1 MRWLRKKRVLLL
13 LFISFVAL
21 LFLSSNWMVLLYP
34 IHYKDEIRKHAVHYE
49 VDPFLVASIIKVETN
64 FKTGKESKKG
74 ALGIMQLMPDTANWA
89 MDMAK
94 LPAVTL
100 QHVRNEADAN
110 IQLGTWYIQKLHQ
123 EMDGNPIAAIAA
135 YNAGPG
141 NVKNWINK
149 DMWDGTYDNVK
160 SIPIGETRHYVQ
172 RVIYYYNQ
180 YTDLYKD
187 GF

>member
-110 IQLGTWYIQKLHQ
+110 IQLVHGIFRNFIKRW
-123 EMDGNPIAAIAA
+123 MAIRL
-135 YNAGPG
+135 PLLRL
-141 NVKNWINK
+141 I
-149 DMWDGTYDNVK
+149 M
-160 SIPIGETRHYVQ
+160 PVQ
-172 RVIYYYNQ
+172 
-180 YTDLYKD
+180 
-187 GF
+187 GM